1 MSRMSEE
8 ARRQREE
15 EVEITIGQVG
25 KARAAEVIAALRV
38 HNRSPEEVGQI
49 IMATGMYLVGVL
61 GITEHRT
68 GSKRA
73 DETPR

>member
-25 KARAAEVIAALRV
+25 KARAAEITGGGRTD
-38 HNRSPEEVGQI
+38 HHGNRHVSCRC
-49 IMATGMYLVGVL
+49 AL